1 MREISCKTI
10 TENLRKTILK
20 CGVTLSPAC
29 LNAMKNALDNET
41 GATRFALDIM
51 LQNAEI
57 AEKTDSPV
65 CQDTGMAVV
74 FAEIGQDVKLTD
86 GFIGDAINEGVRR
99 AYADGYFRKSVLDPI
114 DRKNTLD
121 NTPAVIHYSIVDG
134 DGLKISVMLKG
145 FGSENMSRLF
155 MLSPSEGIEGVENAI
170 VRSVAEAGG
179 NPCPPVVVGVGI
191 GGTMEKASLMSKH
204 ALLRETD
211 QANPDPF
218 LNDME
223 KRLTAR
229 INDLGV
235 GAQGFGG
242 KLTCMGVL
250 IEKYPTHLAGLPV
263 AVTMQCH
270 AVRHGEFTL

>member
-1 MREISCKTI
+1 MKEISCKTI
-10 TENLRKTILK
+10 VENLKNVILR
-20 CGVTLSPAC
+20 CGITLSAPC
-29 LNAMKNALDNET
+29 LDAMREALDYET

-51 LQNAEI
+51 LKNAEI
-57 AEKTDSPV
+57 AEKTNSPV

-74 FAEIGQDVKLTD
+74 FAEIGQDVKITD
-86 GFIGDAINEGVRR
+86 GFIGDAINEGVRQ
-99 AYADGYFRKSVLDPI
+99 AYRDGYFRKSVLDPI

-121 NTPAVIHYSIVDG
+121 NTPGVIHYSLVPG
-134 DGLKISVMLKG
+134 ESLKISVMLKG

-155 MLSPSEGIEGVENAI
+155 MLSPSEGILGVENAI
-170 VRSVAEAGG
+170 VRSVEEAGG

-191 GGTMEKASLMSKH
+191 GGTMEKAALLSKH

-211 QANPDPF
+211 SENPDPY
-218 LNDME
+218 LNEME
-223 KRLTAR
+223 KRLLKR
-229 INDLGV
+229 INNLGI

-242 KLTCMGVL
+242 KLSCMGVL
-250 IEKYPTHLAGLPV
+250 IEKFPTHLAGLPV